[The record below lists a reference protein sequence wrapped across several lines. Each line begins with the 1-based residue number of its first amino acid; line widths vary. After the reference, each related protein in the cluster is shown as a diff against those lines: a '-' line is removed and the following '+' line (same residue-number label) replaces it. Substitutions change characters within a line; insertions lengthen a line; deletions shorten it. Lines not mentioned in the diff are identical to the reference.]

1 MLKQRVITAIIL
13 LAILIAS
20 YLAGPVVFAGVMAIG
35 FGLAQWEWLRLA
47 GLSNMVSGAVALIVT
62 GSSALLTFLVYQ
74 DIQVLSQAASQ
85 YQVLYANLSTLFVL
99 YLAVIALLWVGIAIR
114 VFFAR
119 HSGMKVA
126 RPIVGATA
134 VFFAPAAWLSFVAM
148 YGALGITMVISLLM
162 IVWVADIMAYFT
174 GMAFGKNRMAPAIS
188 PKKSWEGVAGGMLSV
203 ILLGL
208 FAYWIAPDVQT
219 VPSVIIEKSGY
230 IAWIVI
236 AFVLVSLSI
245 VGDLFE
251 SALKRQAGIKDSSNL
266 LPGHG
271 GFYDR
276 LDAMMPTLPAGFLVV
291 SIVMANAAAAV
302 AG

>member
-1 MLKQRVITAIIL
+1 MLKQSVITAIIL
-13 LAILIAS
+13 LAVLIAS

-62 GSSALLTFLVYQ
+62 GSSALLAFLVYQ
-74 DIQVLSQAASQ
+74 DI
-85 YQVLYANLSTLFVL
+85 QVLYANLSTLFVL

-126 RPIVGATA
+126 RPIVGVTA

-162 IVWVADIMAYFT
+162 IVWVADS
-174 GMAFGKNRMAPAIS
+174 MAFGKNRMAPAIS

-208 FAYWIAPDVQT
+208 LAYWIAPDVQT

>member
-13 LAILIAS
+13 LAVLIAS

-62 GSSALLTFLVYQ
+62 GSSALLAFLVYQ

-126 RPIVGATA
+126 RPIVGVTA

-174 GMAFGKNRMAPAIS
+174 GMALGKNRMAPAIS

-203 ILLGL
+203 ILLGFL
-208 FAYWIAPDVQT
+208 AYWIAPDVQT

>member
-13 LAILIAS
+13 LAVLIAS

-62 GSSALLTFLVYQ
+62 GSSALLAFLVYQ

-126 RPIVGATA
+126 RPIVGVTA

-188 PKKSWEGVAGGMLSV
+188 PKKRWWHVKCDSLGPSC
-203 ILLGL
+203 LLDC
-208 FAYWIAPDVQT
+208 A
-219 VPSVIIEKSGY
+219 
-230 IAWIVI
+230 
-236 AFVLVSLSI
+236 
-245 VGDLFE
+245 
-251 SALKRQAGIKDSSNL
+251 
-266 LPGHG
+266 
-271 GFYDR
+271 
-276 LDAMMPTLPAGFLVV
+276 
-291 SIVMANAAAAV
+291 
-302 AG
+302 

>member
-13 LAILIAS
+13 LAVLIAS

-62 GSSALLTFLVYQ
+62 GSSALLAFLVYQ
-74 DIQVLSQAASQ
+74 DIQVLSQASSQ

-126 RPIVGATA
+126 RPIVGVTA

-208 FAYWIAPDVQT
+208 LAYWIAPDVQT

>member
-13 LAILIAS
+13 LAVLIAS

-62 GSSALLTFLVYQ
+62 GSSALLAFLVYQ

-126 RPIVGATA
+126 RPIVGVTA

-148 YGALGITMVISLLM
+148 HGALGITMVISLLM

-208 FAYWIAPDVQT
+208 LAYWIAPDVQT

-302 AG
+302 VG